1 MDATEASLSGDN
13 AIVPSTNNV
22 DRIYQEVRAMAAEFR
37 LKPEERINEGALAR
51 LLGASRTPVR
61 EALNR
66 LVAEG
71 FLTLRSGQGFF
82 CRAFTPDMIA
92 DLYEARV
99 AIEVE
104 AVRLATI
111 RATPVMRGEIR
122 KFLEQTAAAK
132 AQSEAID
139 FQVGLDEAFHLKI
152 ADASGNQELVR
163 LLDNLNGRIRFVR
176 WIDMERRSPYSQGD
190 HMAIL
195 DLIDASDPDAA
206 ATEMRSHVQRRG
218 DEIAAAVAAG
228 YSKIYMPDHHHGRT
242 DR

>member
-1 MDATEASLSGDN
+1 MDATEASIAGDS

-99 AIEVE
+99 AIEAE
-104 AVRLATI
+104 AVRLATL
-111 RATPVMRGEIR
+111 RAAPEMRADIR

-132 AQSEAID
+132 AQSEDID

-152 ADASGNQELVR
+152 ADASGNHELVR

-190 HMAIL
+190 HLAIL
-195 DLIDASDPDAA
+195 DLIDGGDPDAA
-206 ATEMRSHVQRRG
+206 AAEMRRHVDRRG

-228 YSKIYMPDHHHGRT
+228 YSRIYLPDFRDRRAGR
-242 DR
+242 